1 MSLEEVELA
10 AVAGLEDVE
19 GGVVSATVGELA
31 VQHQVLDAEAR
42 LPSRLLDGVL
52 SLVQQ
57 RVMFRVSAW
66 AEAEVELTWFIA
78 EAFQRSVAC
87 ILWFYLIRN
96 MSSIC
101 SVIRAAHCCSKS
113 RSLIYV
119 RLLSR

>member
-52 SLVQQ
+52 SLVEQ

-66 AEAEVELTWFIA
+66 ASPGLPLGALGPLLAAKANI
-78 EAFQRSVAC
+78 S
-87 ILWFYLIRN
+87 RN
-96 MSSIC
+96 L
-101 SVIRAAHCCSKS
+101 VKP
-113 RSLIYV
+113 
-119 RLLSR
+119 